1 MPKLMISL
9 LPLRAWGCLDSTVR
23 SLCCVRKCPL
33 TNWLQAAAALGWP
46 LCTDSCLTFTPAP
59 GPRLQAAAHAL
70 KIRSKIIS
78 LRAPTSVNCFSFAF
92 YTPVAATSKIHNP
105 FPHLVAQAPL
115 FDSIHESKSSPTHI
129 TNQLKFSPRQL
140 SFSYC
145 CLSLKSSSLHLFS

>member
-1 MPKLMISL
+1 MFRFCSKVTVLCQEVPSHRPASSHGSAGLTSL
-9 LPLRAWGCLDSTVR
+9 HRQLLNIHTSSRA
-23 SLCCVRKCPL
+23 
-33 TNWLQAAAALGWP
+33 QAAAD
-46 LCTDSCLTFTPAP
+46 T
-59 GPRLQAAAHAL
+59 L
-70 KIRSKIIS
+70 KPRSKIIS

-140 SFSYC
+140 SFSY
-145 CLSLKSSSLHLFS
+145 LLPFSKILISSPVFFRNSRCGTLEDEGV